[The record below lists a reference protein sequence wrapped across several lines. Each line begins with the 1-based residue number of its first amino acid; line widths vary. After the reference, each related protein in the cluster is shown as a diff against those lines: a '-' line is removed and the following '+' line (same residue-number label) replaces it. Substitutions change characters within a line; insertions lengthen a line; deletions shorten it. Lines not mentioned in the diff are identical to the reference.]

1 MIFRI
6 RFAKYG
12 VVKFIGHLDVMRY
25 FQKAVRR
32 SGLPIKYSQ
41 GFNPHQLMV
50 FAQPLG
56 VGVTS
61 DGEYMDIETEDVDFE
76 GNALSA
82 ERVREI
88 LGGALTEGFE
98 IVSIRQIP
106 WQEGTKHPENAMSL
120 VAGADYVM
128 SLKDGYTLH
137 GKKASDA
144 EDSAE
149 GSVADSLG
157 INGYDVNGII
167 QSDIKELQNK
177 LKEFLNRNSIVVS
190 KKSKSGERDMD
201 IKPYIYEAS
210 VVGNNDIPDFMF
222 EDAINA
228 GRLSDAA
235 SGNNSMLSDC
245 KCLGIVH
252 SDIYTPGVRF
262 FFRLAAGSAV
272 NIKPELVLEAFLEF
286 CGIEYEELAFQ
297 IHRANMYSD
306 VITLKNL

>member
-12 VVKFIGHLDVMRY
+12 VVKFIGHLDAMRY

-32 SGLPIKYSQ
+32 SELPIKYSQ

-61 DGEYMDIETEDVDFE
+61 DGEYMDIETEDSDFA
-76 GNALSA
+76 GNPLNA
-82 ERVREI
+82 ERVSEI

-128 SLKDGYTLH
+128 SLKDGYTLNLIDVDM
-137 GKKASDA
+137 GDKPAFLDYLKKKMTDFM
-144 EDSAE
+144 
-149 GSVADSLG
+149 GQKG
-157 INGYDVNGII
+157 IM
-167 QSDIKELQNK
+167 
-177 LKEFLNRNSIVVS
+177 VV
-190 KKSKSGERDMD
+190 KKSKSGEREMD
-201 IKPYIYEAS
+201 IREFIYEAE
-210 VVGNNDIPDFMF
+210 VLGNEGCPNFIEPVGIRH
-222 EDAINA
+222 A
-228 GRLSDAA
+228 
-235 SGNNSMLSDC
+235 
-245 KCLGIVH
+245 
-252 SDIYTPGVRF
+252 DIYGPGVRL

-272 NIKPELVLEAFLEF
+272 NIKPELVTEAFLKYCGTEF
-286 CGIEYEELAFQ
+286 DELAFQ
-297 IHRANMYSD
+297 IHRAQMYSD
-306 VITLKNL
+306 VGHAIGL

>member
-61 DGEYMDIETEDVDFE
+61 DGEYMDIETEDADFD
-76 GNALSA
+76 GNELNS

-88 LGGALTEGFE
+88 LGAALTEGFE
-98 IVSIRQIP
+98 IVSIREIP

-128 SLKDGYTLH
+128 SLKDGYVLRRIPGREYTD
-137 GKKASDA
+137 SDVICSGD
-144 EDSAE
+144 ETGEPDPESY
-149 GSVADSLG
+149 GHVGYLSV
-157 INGYDVNGII
+157 
-167 QSDIKELQNK
+167 K
-177 LKEFLNRNSIVVS
+177 LKEFLEKDSIVVS
-190 KKSKSGERDMD
+190 KKSKSGQTDMD
-201 IKPYIYEAS
+201 IKPYIYEAA
-210 VVGNNDIPDFMF
+210 VTDNKTVPQFMD
-222 EDAINA
+222 E
-228 GRLSDAA
+228 
-235 SGNNSMLSDC
+235 
-245 KCLGIVH
+245 LGTAH
-252 SDIYTPGVRF
+252 ADLYAPGVRF
-262 FFRLAAGSAV
+262 FFRLSAGSAV
-272 NIKPELVLEAFLEF
+272 NIKPELVLEAFMEF
-286 CGIEYEELAFQ
+286 CGLEHDEFAFQ
-297 IHRANMYSD
+297 IHRAQMYSD
-306 VITLKNL
+306 VLHVVGL